1 MNKTSLWLSAMLLGG
16 VLHAEDTSPLSFKIR
31 AQGGTETTQGVR
43 NGFGAGLNY
52 GFKVGPGTLNAE
64 FSYQYYAGKQYRQ
77 PIGTN
82 PFSLTDT
89 TAVDSHKSTV
99 TGLGIRASYQMKL
112 SGDWNWH
119 LGAAFMQMKSKDE
132 AVGTFGTNTTTLNY
146 GSWAINPDKS
156 ALAVSPFA
164 GVTYNLG
171 DMGAIEF
178 NLIGAS
184 YKQITV
190 TPIYNAS
197 ATVLNQRV
205 TPAIGDKSVNNIK
218 LEVGYAFKF

>member
-16 VLHAEDTSPLSFKIR
+16 VLHAEDTTGFSFKIR
-31 AQGGTETTQGVR
+31 AQGGTETNYGVR

-52 GFKVGPGTLNAE
+52 GFKAGPGILNAE
-64 FSYQYYAGKQYRQ
+64 FSYQYYSGKQYRQ
-77 PIGTN
+77 PIDPSN
-82 PFSLTDT
+82 PFHLTDA
-89 TAVDSHKSTV
+89 TAVDSHKSPV
-99 TGLGIRASYQMKL
+99 NGLGIRASYEMPI
-112 SGDWNWH
+112 SGSWKWH

-146 GSWAINPDKS
+146 GSWAFTPEKS

-164 GVTYNLG
+164 GVIYNLG
-171 DMGAIEF
+171 DMGAIVI
-178 NLIGAS
+178 NLIGTS
-184 YKQITV
+184 YKQVTV

-197 ATVLNQRV
+197 AAGNQRV
-205 TPAIGDKSVNNIK
+205 TPAVGDKSVNNIK